1 MMPNPTP
8 SVSDPIFKKYYS
20 YLKFEKNLLNNSIEA
35 YISDIEKLSLYASDM
50 DKSLVN
56 IERSDI
62 IEFMASL
69 RDLGI
74 GARSQARILS
84 GIKSFYK
91 YLMLDQYIEVNPTDL
106 IEGPKLGLKLP
117 EVLSVEEINL
127 IIDSI
132 GRDTMENQRNTA
144 ILETLYSCG
153 LRVSEL
159 TQLRYSDL
167 YINEGYILVKGKG
180 EKHRIVPISDKAVK
194 EIELYTH
201 HRCHQ
206 VVKKGSE
213 DYVFISRLGR
223 PLSRIMIFNIIKKHT
238 EMVGIHKIVS
248 PHTFR
253 HSFATHLLEG
263 GANLRAIQLMLGH
276 EKITTTEIY
285 IHLDKHILREEI
297 LLHHPRNNR
306 DRNI

>member
-1 MMPNPTP
+1 MANQTP
-8 SVSDPIFKKYYS
+8 SISDPLFKKYYG
-20 YLKFEKNLLNNSIEA
+20 YLKLEKNLLNNSIEA
-35 YISDIEKLSLYASDM
+35 YISDIQKLSLYASDI

-56 IERSDI
+56 IGRNDI

-69 RDLGI
+69 HDLGI

-84 GIKSFYK
+84 GIKAFYK
-91 YLMLDQYIEVNPTDL
+91 YLMLDGYMEVNPTDL

-153 LRVSEL
+153 LRVSEM
-159 TQLRYSDL
+159 TQLCFSDL
-167 YINEGYILVKGKG
+167 YLKEGYIIVKGKG
-180 EKHRIVPISDKAVK
+180 EKHRVVPISDKAIK

-206 VVKKGSE
+206 VVKKDCE

-223 PLSRIMIFNIIKKHT
+223 PLSRIMIFNIIKKQA
-238 EMVGIHKIVS
+238 EMVGITKTVS

-263 GANLRAIQLMLGH
+263 GANLRAIQMMLGH

-297 LLHHPRNNR
+297 LLHHPRNKK
-306 DRNI
+306 DFSI